1 MTTRLTTE
9 PGFRRIAEIVLAASK
24 AEHTLVELDHTLAT
38 TLRFANNQAVQHVSQ
53 QSPGLSVTVS
63 FGKREGTASTNRL
76 DEASLREVVRAA
88 ESIAKVAPEDPEH
101 LSPLGPQSYAP
112 LPSTRPA
119 TAAATPMDLAQRAK
133 ALIDGCVARRLT
145 AAGTVST
152 TLAARGVAASTGL
165 FGFEEATDAA
175 FSLTATA
182 EDGSTGAAGNSHR
195 DIQALGEGP
204 RAARAI
210 DKAARSSD
218 PRELPAGRYPVI
230 LEPSAVASLLG
241 PFFWSASAR
250 SYHKG
255 SSPFVGKLGAPI
267 LDPRLTLR
275 TDPAHPALLGARW
288 GREGLAA
295 RPVTWIE
302 RGVLKSLAYD
312 RFTAQAHGAEP
323 TPSADAPIL
332 ELSGPTAG
340 SLDELIAST
349 KRAILVSSFW
359 YIRYVNPVD
368 LTLTGMTRDGTFL
381 VEDGKIVGPVK
392 SFRFHDSPLRCF
404 ARVDAATSPLE
415 AVSAETGKMLL
426 PALRLPELYFSSVTK
441 F

>member
-152 TLAARGVAASTGL
+152 TLETIAQKELDQQPLALAG
-165 FGFEEATDAA
+165 DAA
-175 FSLTATA
+175 
-182 EDGSTGAAGNSHR
+182 
-195 DIQALGEGP
+195 ALVDHVVETHHEYL
-204 RAARAI
+204 R
-210 DKAARSSD
+210 
-218 PRELPAGRYPVI
+218 RELPRLHELMGKV
-230 LEPSAVASLLG
+230 VA
-241 PFFWSASAR
+241 
-250 SYHKG
+250 
-255 SSPFVGKLGAPI
+255 
-267 LDPRLTLR
+267 
-275 TDPAHPALLGARW
+275 
-288 GREGLAA
+288 
-295 RPVTWIE
+295 
-302 RGVLKSLAYD
+302 
-312 RFTAQAHGAEP
+312 AHGAVHPELVDVAQTLEAIEEDLLP
-323 TPSADAPIL
+323 HLDKEEHVLFPLAKELDAD
-332 ELSGPTAG
+332 
-340 SLDELIAST
+340 
-349 KRAILVSSFW
+349 
-359 YIRYVNPVD
+359 
-368 LTLTGMTRDGTFL
+368 
-381 VEDGKIVGPVK
+381 
-392 SFRFHDSPLRCF
+392 
-404 ARVDAATSPLE
+404 DAAVDP
-415 AVSAETGKMLL
+415 AAEPVG
-426 PALRLPELYFSSVTK
+426 A
-441 F
+441 